1 MFVLGGDWQNTRA
14 GASGDCVVTIP
25 VLALVEYPE
34 KGSKAAEKMRS
45 ATSYL
50 MPVVTVGALELCSVV
65 AVEHTQISLSLCWAA
80 PAMLVLVGA

>member
-34 KGSKAAEKMRS
+34 KGSKE
-45 ATSYL
+45 
-50 MPVVTVGALELCSVV
+50 ECD
-65 AVEHTQISLSLCWAA
+65 QLSDAC
-80 PAMLVLVGA
+80 GDGGSS